1 MAIRLNNFGRN
12 GLTNTCCLY
21 WEKKLNVD
29 IDWSKVFKRN
39 LAQIRESKLREFN
52 LKLLYN
58 LLPVRSNLFKW
69 GISND
74 DVCPTCNI
82 KEDMNHAFIE
92 CKLIEPFI
100 KHIKEILR
108 DIIQSKDTD
117 AQYPTPILKIDCESH
132 CILFFT
138 IAFWTIYKLIV
149 KRNITGIDKRKVA
162 SKQNLHREIIKR
174 MESKLNL
181 KMNRKLLPKE
191 LLGVI

>member
-1 MAIRLNNFGRN
+1 
-12 GLTNTCCLY
+12 
-21 WEKKLNVD
+21 
-29 IDWSKVFKRN
+29 
-39 LAQIRESKLREFN
+39 
-52 LKLLYN
+52 
-58 LLPVRSNLFKW
+58 
-69 GISND
+69 
-74 DVCPTCNI
+74 
-82 KEDMNHAFIE
+82 MNHAFIE

-108 DIIQSKDTD
+108 DIYKVRILTLNIQHL
-117 AQYPTPILKIDCESH
+117 LKIGCESH

-174 MESKLNL
+174 MESKSNL